1 MLHQGGGFPPDQLA
15 KYRERKQLIDQ
26 IVAKDAEEMKRTIDV
41 SILAL
46 GYNDLAFILVVQW
59 VLDNCGITIVSFFD
73 KLHCT
78 LNDFMMRF
86 SLLTGLGTVLH
97 THTNEARVIGSL

>member
-46 GYNDLAFILVVQW
+46 GYNDLAFILVVQ
-59 VLDNCGITIVSFFD
+59 
-73 KLHCT
+73 
-78 LNDFMMRF
+78 
-86 SLLTGLGTVLH
+86 
-97 THTNEARVIGSL
+97 

>member
-41 SILAL
+41 SMHCVYM
-46 GYNDLAFILVVQW
+46 YN
-59 VLDNCGITIVSFFD
+59 T
-73 KLHCT
+73 LHCMD
-78 LNDFMMRF
+78 LIKIKIF
-86 SLLTGLGTVLH
+86 LVLKVFH
-97 THTNEARVIGSL
+97 ECELFV

>member
-1 MLHQGGGFPPDQLA
+1 MFRTLTAKHESFQIHYQEGCRLEGMLYGIVYILLLQFNIVMLHQGGGFPPDQLA

-46 GYNDLAFILVVQW
+46 GYNDLAFILVVQ
-59 VLDNCGITIVSFFD
+59 
-73 KLHCT
+73 
-78 LNDFMMRF
+78 
-86 SLLTGLGTVLH
+86 
-97 THTNEARVIGSL
+97 

>member
-1 MLHQGGGFPPDQLA
+1 MSHSKYIIRKDVDLKVCYTVLCVCVIILLQFNIVMLHQGGGFPPDQLA

-46 GYNDLAFILVVQW
+46 GYNDLAFILVVQ
-59 VLDNCGITIVSFFD
+59 
-73 KLHCT
+73 
-78 LNDFMMRF
+78 
-86 SLLTGLGTVLH
+86 
-97 THTNEARVIGSL
+97 